1 MANENIEMLILDGT
15 GTIGETFTYTYKDN
29 TEFTYEVVGL
39 VDNNDSSNVYY
50 INPDVVNELLNGEAS
65 KSMTNDF
72 IYIVEGPLPDVNLR
86 NLRQFRLQMLKEDRA
101 DFMLQA
107 VIQMTIAIVVSGLI
121 FYFLVRSSL
130 TSRVKEISILRSLG
144 VSKYEVLSLFTVEYF
159 ILTLF
164 TSFIGVVLGS
174 ILTNSL
180 YNSFMGSMLGVRVT
194 PISLLVAVVGIFLTN
209 IILAL
214 IPLLLLLRKTPA
226 NMLTM
231 YDI

>member
-1 MANENIEMLILDGT
+1 MKKLKLFYGNQWMNST
-15 GTIGETFTYTYKDN
+15 GNKSFQA
-29 TEFTYEVVGL
+29 
-39 VDNNDSSNVYY
+39 
-50 INPDVVNELLNGEAS
+50 INPCNGEVIAELLSGTTE
-65 KSMTNDF
+65 
-72 IYIVEGPLPDVNLR
+72 L
-86 NLRQFRLQMLKEDRA
+86 
-101 DFMLQA
+101 LQA

-164 TSFIGVVLGS
+164 TSFIGVILGS

-180 YNSFMGSMLGVRVT
+180 YNSFMGAMLGVRVT
-194 PISLLVAVVGIFLTN
+194 PVSLLISIVGIFLTN